1 MRCWLAVDEL
11 SVPAGRPRKILDA
24 QTVEYLASIGC
35 TQEEIAGYFGVA
47 QSTVSENYRSVYA
60 LGNSQS
66 KITLRKRQWN
76 ASKRSVP
83 MMIHLGK
90 HMLGQ
95 TEKSD
100 VTEADDLIDELRQ
113 EHETGQSG
121 MAQEQA
127 EDDIQ

>member
-1 MRCWLAVDEL
+1 M
-11 SVPAGRPRKILDA
+11 PAGRPRKECDPE
-24 QTVEYLASIGC
+24 TVKYLASIGC
-35 TQEEIAGYFGVA
+35 TQDEIGGYFGVNG
-47 QSTVSENYRSVYA
+47 TTIGRNYAAEYE
-60 LGNSQS
+60 LGKSAS

-100 VTEADDLIDELRQ
+100 ATEADDLIDELRQ
-113 EHETGQSG
+113 EREAGQQG
-121 MAQEQA
+121 MAQEQT
-127 EDDIQ
+127 ESDVQ